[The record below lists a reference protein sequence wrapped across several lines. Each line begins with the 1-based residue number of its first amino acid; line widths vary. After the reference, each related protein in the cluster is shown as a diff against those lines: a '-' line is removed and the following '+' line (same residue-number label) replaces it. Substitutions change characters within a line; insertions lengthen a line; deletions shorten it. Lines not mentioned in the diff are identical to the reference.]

1 MLFAKTLKFIRNLF
15 STSKTDDCK
24 KEFVIDIYTINIAKL
39 KVSAITLIALGFIL
53 LIVFCTTN
61 NEDHFIKPHIYFE
74 IMYSILIL
82 SMTIFLL
89 IIIKLEKDTAKN
101 VVSIRIAQI
110 LFIGF
115 ILLWCAGISLLHQL
129 TNGQIIIYI
138 AAIISIAG
146 TLYIEPFISF
156 FIYSFTH
163 LVFLALLPYYQKS
176 PDLLFENYLNTT
188 TLVIMS
194 FAISFTK
201 YKKQEQDFKNR
212 KILHENSEELKRIN
226 KELEEANKKLKILSE
241 HDGLTGIF
249 NRHTFDGKINE
260 EWNRCKRHSIPL
272 SLIMADIDH
281 FKSFNDNFGHQ
292 TGDNCLKLVAGI
304 LSECARRSSDVVARY
319 GGEEFVILLPY
330 IEKEKAYELAERMR
344 KRVKELNIT
353 ISLGVNTI
361 VPSDESSVKEF
372 IKNTDKALYIAKN
385 KRNSTEVY

>member
-146 TLYIEPFISF
+146 TLYIEPPISF
-156 FIYSFTH
+156 LIYSITH
-163 LVFLALLPYYQKS
+163 LVFLHYYHIFKS
-176 PDLLFENYLNTT
+176 L
-188 TLVIMS
+188 
-194 FAISFTK
+194 
-201 YKKQEQDFKNR
+201 
-212 KILHENSEELKRIN
+212 RICC
-226 KELEEANKKLKILSE
+226 LKI
-241 HDGLTGIF
+241 I
-249 NRHTFDGKINE
+249 
-260 EWNRCKRHSIPL
+260 
-272 SLIMADIDH
+272 
-281 FKSFNDNFGHQ
+281 
-292 TGDNCLKLVAGI
+292 
-304 LSECARRSSDVVARY
+304 
-319 GGEEFVILLPY
+319 
-330 IEKEKAYELAERMR
+330 
-344 KRVKELNIT
+344 
-353 ISLGVNTI
+353 
-361 VPSDESSVKEF
+361 
-372 IKNTDKALYIAKN
+372 
-385 KRNSTEVY
+385 

>member
-1 MLFAKTLKFIRNLF
+1 MLFTKALKFIRNLF

-24 KEFVIDIYTINIAKL
+24 KEFVIDIYRINIAKL
-39 KVSAITLIALGFIL
+39 KIAAITLITLGVILLIAYCMTNKENYFIKPQIYFGIMYFIL
-53 LIVFCTTN
+53 L
-61 NEDHFIKPHIYFE
+61 
-74 IMYSILIL
+74 LA
-82 SMTIFLL
+82 MTIFLS
-89 IIIKLEKDTAKN
+89 IIIKLEKDAARN
-101 VVSIRIAQI
+101 VVSIHNAQI
-110 LFIGF
+110 LFIVF
-115 ILLWCAGISLLHQL
+115 ILLWSTGISLLHQP
-129 TNGQIIIYI
+129 THGRIIIYI

-226 KELEEANKKLKILSE
+226 KELEEANKKLKILSQY
-241 HDGLTGIF
+241 DGLTGIF
-249 NRHTFDGKINE
+249 NRQTFDAKIKE

-330 IEKEKAYELAERMR
+330 IKKDKAYELAERMR
-344 KRVKELNIT
+344 KRVEELNIT
-353 ISLGVNTI
+353 ISSGVNTI
-361 VPSDESSVKEF
+361 IPSDESSVKEF
-372 IKNTDKALYIAKN
+372 IENTDKALYIAKN